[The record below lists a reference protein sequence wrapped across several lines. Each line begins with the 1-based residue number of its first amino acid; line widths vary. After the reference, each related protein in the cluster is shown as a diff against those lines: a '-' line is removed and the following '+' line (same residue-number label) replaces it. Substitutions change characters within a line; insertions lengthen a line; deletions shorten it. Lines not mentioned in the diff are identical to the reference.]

1 LTDGLAAI
9 QGDFVDLR
17 FVKGRKVCQ
26 IVIETPIEAGGAIVS
41 AFGTPDPAITIPVV
55 LARMNG
61 TLREV
66 EPEKI
71 ESTKALPEQK
81 GGKLSRDAAFLCQT
95 GSFHK
100 FLIEHAFGDAKDIET
115 ATDILRNECGVQ
127 SRAELDHNQDAAR
140 RFREIKSNY
149 DAWMMA
155 A

>member
-1 LTDGLAAI
+1 MTKVPAI
-9 QGDFVDLR
+9 QGSLVDAKNIA
-17 FVKGRKVCQ
+17 VHK
-26 IVIETPIEAGGAIVS
+26 
-41 AFGTPDPAITIPVV
+41 
-55 LARMNG
+55 
-61 TLREV
+61 TLRLSIDVPV
-66 EPEKI
+66 ENAARVLELFGWPTMVNPIAVAIAPLDMGVVQQQSEKP
-71 ESTKALPEQK
+71 TEQK

-100 FLIEHAFGDAKDIET
+100 FLIEHAFGDATNVET
-115 ATDILRNECGVQ
+115 ATDILRNECGIQ